1 MNALVKTLKTVNF
14 MSGKADSM
22 AEIKR
27 HRKQAEL
34 ASRLATPKGNV
45 ERRRFRIGRIRC
57 EEFKPAGNTAAG
69 TSAER
74 SITRAILP

>member
-45 ERRRFRIGRIRC
+45 ERRRFRVGRNFDFC
-57 EEFKPAGNTAAG
+57 QCFPARIYRFTK
-69 TSAER
+69 
-74 SITRAILP
+74 